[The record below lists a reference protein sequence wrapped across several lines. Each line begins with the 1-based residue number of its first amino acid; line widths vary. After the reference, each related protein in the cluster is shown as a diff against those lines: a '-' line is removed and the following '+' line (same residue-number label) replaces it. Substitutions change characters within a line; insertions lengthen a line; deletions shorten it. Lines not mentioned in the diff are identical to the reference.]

1 MAGSGSP
8 SLSPSQLATLAAL
21 GEERTAKPGDVLF
34 TVGDR
39 RYPLIAIVE
48 GEVAILDPAG
58 HEIVRHRASGFLGEL
73 NLLTGQ
79 TVFLTAV
86 ATRPLRYIAVDRDAL
101 RPLPFDDGARSGLL
115 PPTSI
120 RHRARLPRV

>member
-1 MAGSGSP
+1 MAGPSSP
-8 SLSPSQLATLAAL
+8 SLSPSQLETLAGI
-21 GEERTAKPGDVLF
+21 GEERTAKPGDILF

-39 RYPLIAIVE
+39 RYPLIAILE

-58 HEIVRHRASGFLGEL
+58 HEIVRHGATGFLGEL

-86 ATRPLRYIAVDRDAL
+86 VTEPLRYIAVDRDRL
-101 RPLPFDDGARSGLL
+101 RPLLFDDGSLSDLL
-115 PPTSI
+115 LSTF
-120 RHRARLPRV
+120 